1 MGFILIDEV
10 ILIIIKWYDELDCW
24 VFWMLC
30 MYCGEFFELL
40 WEYLDWKLGKLD
52 MVVCFCLKCGLE
64 IQEWY
69 KFVMVEEGDW
79 FVMVFYII
87 GYVGFWFNVLIL
99 MFFNVSWVKFIEEY
113 ENVK

>member
-1 MGFILIDEV
+1 
-10 ILIIIKWYDELDCW
+10 
-24 VFWMLC
+24 
-30 MYCGEFFELL
+30 
-40 WEYLDWKLGKLD
+40 
-52 MVVCFCLKCGLE
+52 
-64 IQEWY
+64 
-69 KFVMVEEGDW
+69 MVEEGDW